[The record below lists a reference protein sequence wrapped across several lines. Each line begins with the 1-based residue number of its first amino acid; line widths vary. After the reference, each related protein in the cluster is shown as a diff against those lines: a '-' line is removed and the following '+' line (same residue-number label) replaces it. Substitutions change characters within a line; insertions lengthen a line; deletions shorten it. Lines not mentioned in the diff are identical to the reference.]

1 LAAAN
6 CWSQLEKLKLS
17 EVHGLEPFLE
27 KLQASPNLTELTIK
41 KSRLSHRDIE
51 LIADLHQ
58 LTALDL
64 GENKLSRDD
73 LTALAKLSR
82 LKYLA
87 IRKCQLDTKA
97 LQELQNFKHLLV
109 LDVFSNGTPQRV
121 RDVLIKELPTV
132 RVE

>member
-1 LAAAN
+1 
-6 CWSQLEKLKLS
+6 
-17 EVHGLEPFLE
+17 
-27 KLQASPNLTELTIK
+27 
-41 KSRLSHRDIE
+41 LSHRDIE